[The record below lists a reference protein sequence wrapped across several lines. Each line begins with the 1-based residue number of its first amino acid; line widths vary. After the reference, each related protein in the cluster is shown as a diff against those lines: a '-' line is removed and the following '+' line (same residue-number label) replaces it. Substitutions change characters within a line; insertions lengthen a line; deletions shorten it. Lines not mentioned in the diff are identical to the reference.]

1 MTKIASTNLSSY
13 EAGSHHRKITLVHT
27 RDKYKKA
34 EKQRRRN
41 INPKMPNRVPPP
53 PPSRRMAL
61 LLVASSAISLLTF
74 GSVVSCYRVVAPVAR
89 GVNLLERGEGRLNE
103 VSAGRGSP
111 RPREEEEEEG
121 GGVNLA
127 LSDLQEVPQ
136 TPQRTRRDEEEGVSG
151 RKVGGGKRRIL
162 SLLPTGAV
170 EENQIGF

>member
-89 GVNLLERGEGRLNE
+89 GVNLLERGEGRLND
-103 VSAGRGSP
+103 VSAGMGSHT
-111 RPREEEEEEG
+111 PREEEEKEG
-121 GGVNLA
+121 EGVNLA
-127 LSDLQEVPQ
+127 LSDLQEVP
-136 TPQRTRRDEEEGVSG
+136 TRTRRDEEEGVSG
-151 RKVGGGKRRIL
+151 RKVGGGRRHIFP
-162 SLLPTGAV
+162 LLPTGAV
-170 EENQIGF
+170 QENQIGF